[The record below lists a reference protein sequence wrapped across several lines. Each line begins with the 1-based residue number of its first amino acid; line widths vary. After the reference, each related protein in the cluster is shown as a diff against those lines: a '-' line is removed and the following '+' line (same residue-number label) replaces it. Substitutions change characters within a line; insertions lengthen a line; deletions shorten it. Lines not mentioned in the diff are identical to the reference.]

1 MAITEC
7 RFDAAAPFH
16 LTVVFRLPLLVK
28 NLGKKIDFKRQSLPS
43 ALRKTLSGRG
53 REFSPAEAVLLGAPD
68 THLSIRVRVAQ
79 PELLQRCARSRE
91 APHGQGCKTN
101 VGEFPP
107 AA

>member
-53 REFSPAEAVLLGAPD
+53 REFSPVEVVFLGAPD
-68 THLSIRVRVAQ
+68 THDQNKKQGLAEWGIGSVCAAEILRRQ
-79 PELLQRCARSRE
+79 CLLWVISSL
-91 APHGQGCKTN
+91 
-101 VGEFPP
+101 
-107 AA
+107 